1 MGAEGPGRVGL
12 RLASGIGDGSHAG
25 VGEDFETEVPVSPC
39 LLVGLLVDD
48 RLEEADDRVPV
59 GEDTD
64 AIGAASDL
72 PV

>member
-1 MGAEGPGRVGL
+1 
-12 RLASGIGDGSHAG
+12 